1 MLAILIT
8 DNRSC
13 LAWLAKPKRDNLMV
27 KNPVY
32 ECPVYE
38 SIQPTLDTLVL
49 DAQQAMSSS
58 PVTPTNGALSSG
70 SDTMLPNMIVSQV
83 CTQDQGQCLQSK
95 EFTDQITAE
104 LYSG

>member
-1 MLAILIT
+1 MLAFTVT

-13 LAWLAKPKRDNLMV
+13 LARLAKPKRDNLMV

-49 DAQQAMSSS
+49 DAQQAMLSSS
-58 PVTPTNGALSSG
+58 VTTNGPLSSG
-70 SDTMLPNMIVSQV
+70 SDTTLPNMIVSQV

-104 LYSG
+104 LCSG